1 MDSPFMTFV
10 KKLIVFSVII
20 CCLAIPA
27 YFLLPAK
34 LVTPALPF
42 LLPYFFAIMVLTYYF
57 QLKAVHKTFIK
68 FTNNFLLITIV
79 KLMILMSVL
88 IVYILI
94 NRADAIA
101 FLAWYF
107 LLYVCFTAFETIYFQ
122 KFND

>member
-1 MDSPFMTFV
+1 MTFV

-20 CCLAIPA
+20 SCLTIAA
-27 YFLLPAK
+27 YFLLPSK
-34 LVTPALPF
+34 LITPALPF

-79 KLMILMSVL
+79 KLLILMSVL
-88 IVYILI
+88 IIYILI

-122 KFND
+122 KVND